1 VYRRSLLTP
10 AFETLPRSLTWTAC
24 VLVLL
29 IGLMALI
36 ACREYRRRRRAE
48 AALSGVSTLQMAIL
62 NAANYAIISTSVDGI
77 VTSFNSTAER
87 WLGYAAAEILGKTAP
102 DIWHDPDEMR
112 QRSNALSAEM
122 GYPVTVGFDTLVMKA
137 RQGQREESE
146 WTMIRKDS
154 SRFPV
159 WLSVTAVLD
168 ITGRTVG
175 YVRVITDITK
185 RKKHDAELRLSEERF
200 RRAFDDAP
208 IGMALVG
215 LEGRWLKVNHALC
228 EMIGYTEEEL
238 LATTLRSITHRDDLE
253 VELKVLQ
260 EMLVGKF
267 PTYQLEQRYL
277 HRDGSFV
284 YVMLIVSLVRDA
296 SGTPV
301 YFVKQIEN
309 VTRRKEIDRIKNE
322 FIATVSHEL
331 RTPLTSIRGSLGL
344 IEGGALGKLP
354 EKAGAMLKIAYQN
367 CERLVRI
374 INDILDAEK
383 IQSGGAGLHLRSVP
397 VTAVLKQ
404 ALAVNEGYGA
414 KYAVR
419 FVLEGTPAYKAFLA
433 DADRLMQVMANLLSN
448 AAKFSPHGAEVV
460 VRASVRG
467 ARVRVEVEDH
477 GTGIPE
483 EFRGRIFDKFAQA
496 DSSNS
501 RRFEGTGL
509 GLSITRQLVE
519 AMGGTIGFQS
529 TIGQGTIFYFEL
541 PQADHAPT
549 SAPLADLEATPS
561 RYNDLCAPAKGETL
575 PRVLHAEDDKDLG
588 NFIDVALAGKADV
601 TTARTIQAAELLL
614 SEKTFSLLI
623 LDLGLPDG
631 DGLDL
636 LLLPAF
642 ADRSM
647 PVVILSATEPTREV
661 QERVTI
667 ALVKSRVSE
676 AHIIQTIL
684 SLLPKALN

>member
-1 VYRRSLLTP
+1 M
-10 AFETLPRSLTWTAC
+10 ASLTNPILILGSFLAVTL
-24 VLVLL
+24 LVFAPLFAATE
-29 IGLMALI
+29 I
-36 ACREYRRRRRAE
+36 RRRRRAE
-48 AALSGVSTLQMAIL
+48 AALYGVSTLQTAIL

-87 WLGYAAAEILGKTAP
+87 WLGYAATQILGKAAP
-102 DIWHDPDEMR
+102 DIWHDPSEMR
-112 QRSNALSAEM
+112 VRAAALSLEL
-122 GYPVTVGFDTLVMKA
+122 GRPVAAGFETFAAKA
-137 RQGQREESE
+137 RLGQREEGE

-159 WLSVTAVLD
+159 WLSVTPVLD
-168 ITGRTVG
+168 LAGKTVG
-175 YVRVITDITK
+175 YVRVIADITK

-215 LEGRWLKVNHALC
+215 LEGRWLKVNRALC
-228 EMIGYTEEEL
+228 DMIGYTDEEL
-238 LATTLRSITHRDDLE
+238 LATDMQAVTHHDDLE
-253 VELKVLQ
+253 TELEVYQ
-260 EMLVGKF
+260 HMLAGKF
-267 PTYQLEQRYL
+267 PSYQLEKRFL
-277 HRDGSFV
+277 HRDGNLVFT
-284 YVMLIVSLVRDA
+284 MLSVSLVRDGG
-296 SGTPV
+296 SNPV

-309 VTRRKEIDRIKNE
+309 ITQRKEIDRIKSE

-354 EKAGAMLKIAYQN
+354 EKAEKMLKIAHQN

-383 IQSGGAGLHLRSVP
+383 IQSGGVELRLESVP
-397 VTAVLKQ
+397 VTAFLQQ

-414 KYAVR
+414 KYLIR
-419 FVLEGTPAYKAFLA
+419 FVLEVMPTCNAFLA

-460 VRASVRG
+460 VRACERG
-467 ARVRVEVEDH
+467 KRVRVEVEDH

-483 EFRGRIFDKFAQA
+483 EFRGRIFEKFAQA
-496 DSSNS
+496 DSSTS
-501 RRFEGTGL
+501 RHFEGTGL

-529 TIGQGTIFYFEL
+529 TMGQGTIFYFEL
-541 PQADHAPT
+541 PQADDAPIAPPT
-549 SAPLADLEATPS
+549 TALEAVARDATSPLAANPSAPSKST
-561 RYNDLCAPAKGETL
+561 NL
-575 PRVLHAEDDKDLG
+575 PLLLHVEDDQDLG
-588 NFIDVALAGKADV
+588 NFIEVALAGKAEV
-601 TTARTIQAAELLL
+601 ITARTIQAAERLL
-614 SEKTFSLLI
+614 SETTFSMLV
-623 LDLGLPDG
+623 LDLGMPDG
-631 DGLDL
+631 HGLSL
-636 LLLPAF
+636 LELPAL

-647 PVVILSATEPTREV
+647 PVVILSTTETSRHV
-661 QERVTI
+661 QRRVAA

-676 AHIIQTIL
+676 AHMIQTII
-684 SLLPKALN
+684 SLLPKPPS